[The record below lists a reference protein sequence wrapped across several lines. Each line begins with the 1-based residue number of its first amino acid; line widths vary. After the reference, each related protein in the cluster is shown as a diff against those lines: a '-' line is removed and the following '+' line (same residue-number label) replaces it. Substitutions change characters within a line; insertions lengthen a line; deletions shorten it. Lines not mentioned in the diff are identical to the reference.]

1 MACPMAENGG
11 KTGICSLCVLFH
23 LMEEL
28 YAEAVRKEVDRDGSY
43 KGWSISPDASQRKGA
58 DSGTARGVGGRRA
71 QNGFTLGDREQHA

>member
-43 KGWSISPDASQRKGA
+43 KGWSISSDA
-58 DSGTARGVGGRRA
+58 
-71 QNGFTLGDREQHA
+71 